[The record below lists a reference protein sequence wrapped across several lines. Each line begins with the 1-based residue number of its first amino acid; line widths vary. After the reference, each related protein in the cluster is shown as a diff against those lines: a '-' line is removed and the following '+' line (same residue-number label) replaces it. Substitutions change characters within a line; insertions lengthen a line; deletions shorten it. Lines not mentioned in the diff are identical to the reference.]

1 MSQRDDVFYMRLA
14 LREAYKG
21 YGKTSPNPPVG
32 AIVVDPTSGEVI
44 SRGYHRAYGEPHAE
58 VVALHKAGD
67 RARGAILYVTLE
79 PCCHYGKTPPCTE
92 AIINAGIKRVVC
104 GIRDPNPIACNGLI
118 QLRQRG
124 VEVKVGVLAEEIKY
138 LKRFFLSRI
147 LRKRPWVMVKVAQ
160 SMDGRIAVST
170 GDSKWISGYR
180 ARVFAHKLRS
190 IADAI
195 LVGKETVLKDD
206 PELTTRLVR
215 GKNPIRI
222 VLDTNATLSPKFK
235 VFQVSDTKKTILV
248 CSEKVSKDKLA
259 DFERQGVQVWQL
271 PVEDRGIDLNCFLE
285 RANLEGITSILVE
298 GGGVLHGAFLR
309 KGLIDELFI
318 VIAPIIIG
326 DPKGVFS
333 FMAEPLER
341 LKDAHRLY
349 DLKLK
354 KLDECYLFHGF
365 TEGGINLLNTHL
377 EYL

>member
-1 MSQRDDVFYMRLA
+1 M
-14 LREAYKG
+14 
-21 YGKTSPNPPVG
+21 
-32 AIVVDPTSGEVI
+32 
-44 SRGYHRAYGEPHAE
+44 
-58 VVALHKAGD
+58 HKAGD

-92 AIINAGIKRVVC
+92 AIINAGIKMVVC

-215 GKNPIRI
+215 GK
-222 VLDTNATLSPKFK
+222 
-235 VFQVSDTKKTILV
+235 IL
-248 CSEKVSKDKLA
+248 
-259 DFERQGVQVWQL
+259 
-271 PVEDRGIDLNCFLE
+271 
-285 RANLEGITSILVE
+285 
-298 GGGVLHGAFLR
+298 
-309 KGLIDELFI
+309 
-318 VIAPIIIG
+318 
-326 DPKGVFS
+326 
-333 FMAEPLER
+333 
-341 LKDAHRLY
+341 
-349 DLKLK
+349 
-354 KLDECYLFHGF
+354 
-365 TEGGINLLNTHL
+365 
-377 EYL
+377 